1 MTSDHRPAV
10 AARRRERMRARLL
23 HAALEVVA
31 EKGSVAASIDDFVAH
46 ARVSRGT
53 FYKYFP
59 DVPSLVQAMAEAVS
73 HELIAHLHPMV
84 DTFEDPA
91 QRIAV
96 GMLAVLQ
103 MAQRLPPL
111 GGLLTHLGWP
121 RAEVSELHTFF
132 VLVGRD
138 LDLGLR
144 QRRFAKMD
152 LRVALD
158 LTAGL
163 VIGAAHRLTTEPMPP
178 DYAKQVT
185 MACLCGLGLTRAQ
198 ARAIVAIKFAV
209 PDVSSDSVL
218 GQLGQ
223 HARQRNPPAPSS
235 GGAS

>member
-121 RAEVSELHTFF
+121 RAEVSEMHTFF

>member
-1 MTSDHRPAV
+1 
-10 AARRRERMRARLL
+10 MRARLL

-121 RAEVSELHTFF
+121 RAEVSEMHTFF